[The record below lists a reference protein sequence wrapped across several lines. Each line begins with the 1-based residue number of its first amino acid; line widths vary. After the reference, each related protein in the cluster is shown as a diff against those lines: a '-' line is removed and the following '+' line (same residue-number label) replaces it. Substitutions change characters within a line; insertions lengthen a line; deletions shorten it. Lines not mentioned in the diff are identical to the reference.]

1 MSSDPLPRSQTPL
14 ASPAFRLLLVAQ
26 ATFGVAYS
34 TFLILPKYLAT
45 HLGATPARVGWIMAS
60 AGLANVLWAPLMA
73 RFIARVGRR
82 RALVAANHAHGGGV
96 AGIPAAGLAGA
107 AGLPVPG
114 GQGMAWALMFSSAGA
129 LAIGLCA
136 PERMSQAIALHGSA
150 NLLTNAIGPALAEPA
165 MAAFGHAPVFL
176 ASGAVALAG
185 ALVAARVP
193 AGGPPPP
200 RAPAGRRS
208 PPRAP
213 LPRFLLF
220 VSVVLGIACG
230 TMFTFHQPLA
240 LARGMSR
247 VSDFLV
253 AYTVGAVAVRVG
265 LGGLIDRVGPRRVA
279 FGSFVLYGGVV
290 AGMAGLAPG
299 GLAVFGA
306 LFGLAHGVFFPA
318 FMALSV
324 QAVSAADRDRL
335 LAWINATFNAGTV
348 AVAGLGA
355 VAERAGFAPVF
366 IPVGVLV
373 AATALGLRRTQ
384 GAAGRTRSS
393 KLPLIPISRKGA
405 APEISPSE
413 TRLP

>member
-1 MSSDPLPRSQTPL
+1 MSSNPLPRSQTPL
-14 ASPAFRLLLVAQ
+14 ASPAFRLLLIAQ

-45 HLGATPARVGWIMAS
+45 HLGARPGRVGWIMAS

-73 RFIARVGRR
+73 RLVGRLGRR
-82 RALVAANHAHGGGV
+82 RALVVANILMAVASLAFLLPESPGPLAFVCRAA
-96 AGIPAAGLAGA
+96 
-107 AGLPVPG
+107 
-114 GQGMAWALMFSSAGA
+114 QGMAWALMFSSAAA
-129 LAIGLCA
+129 LAIGLA
-136 PERMSQAIALHGSA
+136 PPDRMSQAIALHGSA

-165 MAAFGHAPVFL
+165 MASFGHTPVFL
-176 ASGAVALAG
+176 AAAAVALAG
-185 ALVAARVP
+185 ALVSARVP
-193 AGGPPPP
+193 AGGPPPVQTTALP
-200 RAPAGRRS
+200 GTAERP
-208 PPRAP
+208 P

-220 VSVVLGIACG
+220 VSVVVGIACG

-240 LARGMSR
+240 LARGMGR

-253 AYTVGAVAVRVG
+253 AYTIGAVAVRVG
-265 LGGLIDRVGPRRVA
+265 LGRLIDRVGPRRVA

-318 FMALSV
+318 FMALAV
-324 QAVSAADRDRL
+324 QAVSPADRDRL

-348 AVAGLGA
+348 AVAALGA
-355 VAERAGFAPVF
+355 VAEHAGFAPVF
-366 IPVGVLV
+366 IPVGLLV
-373 AATALGLRRTQ
+373 GATALGLRR
-384 GAAGRTRSS
+384 AHRPSGRTRRS
-393 KLPLIPISRKGA
+393 KLSLMPTWRKGS
-405 APEISPSE
+405 APDSSPSE